1 MTAASTAITG
11 NANRGTEQVFGKSD
25 PGVRFVSAVMQ
36 KLRAKYPEKTAA
48 NIAARAR
55 VSTRT
60 AEYWVSPSN
69 PREMSAKA
77 FIALLAG
84 EDGGDILEAMML
96 EMPVKMRPR
105 WFTRQANT
113 ARMAEIER
121 KQAEAEDE
129 IRQLRLSLLK

>member
-48 NIAARAR
+48 NIAARAK

-60 AEYWVSPSN
+60 AEYWLTDKRDMTAES
-69 PREMSAKA
+69 
-77 FIALLAG
+77 FIRLLASD
-84 EDGGDILEAMML
+84 DGADVLEAVMMAL
-96 EMPVKMRPR
+96 PKRERPR
-105 WFTRQANT
+105 WWERHANT

-121 KQAEAEDE
+121 RQAEHDEE